1 MSWWRRKPNNKEGI
15 AAAEGA
21 LEREKK
27 AGEDAEAKRPT
38 VNELS
43 DDLAGHR
50 RANNFSQLIEDAM
63 HFRRGSGE

>member
-1 MSWWRRKPNNKEGI
+1 MSWWRRKPKNDEGI

-27 AGEDAEAKRPT
+27 AGEDAEAKRSA
-38 VNELS
+38 VNELA
-43 DDLAGHR
+43 DKLAEHR

-63 HFRRGSGE
+63 HFRRGSSE